1 MSTTPSLKLSEGEF
15 AGYYGKPDPL
25 TERPEWTVY
34 RTSSGTLVAYRVV
47 RKKQE
52 ELIERV
58 VTEAT
63 NMVELSR
70 YLDKPRKPRSK
81 HKKPVQLTID

>member
-1 MSTTPSLKLSEGEF
+1 MSTPSIKLSEGEF
-15 AGYYGKPDPL
+15 AGYYGKSDPK
-25 TERPEWTVY
+25 TERPEWVVY
-34 RTSSGTLVAYRVV
+34 RVKAGTLVAYRVV

-52 ELIERV
+52 EVIERV
-58 VTEAT
+58 VTDAT

-70 YLDKPRKPRSK
+70 YLDKPRKRRSK

>member
-1 MSTTPSLKLSEGEF
+1 MIPEEWLK
-15 AGYYGKPDPL
+15 YRWDDK
-25 TERPEWTVY
+25 ER
-34 RTSSGTLVAYRVV
+34 
-47 RKKQE
+47 Q

>member
-1 MSTTPSLKLSEGEF
+1 MSTIPSIKLSEGEF

-34 RTSSGTLVAYRVV
+34 RTSNGTLVAYRVV